1 MSMDFPAEEEKI
13 LNGWREI
20 DAFRRQVEL
29 SKGRKPYTFYDGPPF
44 ATGLPHYG
52 HLLASTIK
60 DIIPR
65 YWSMKGHYVERR
77 FGWYSILLTSP
88 RDCHGLPIEYEI
100 DKKLGMSGLQ
110 AVEQFGIEK
119 YNEECRS
126 IVMRFSSEWRQT
138 IERLGRWIDFDND
151 YKTMDPSFM
160 ESIWWVFKELFDK
173 GMVYRGHRVMPYSTA
188 LNTPLSNFE
197 AQQNYKDVQDPAVV
211 VTFPL
216 LDDPET
222 CLLAWTTTPWTLPS
236 HTGLCAHPDFEYVKI
251 WDEAT
256 SKHYIL
262 LETLLKTIYKDP
274 KKAKFKIV
282 SRLKGSD
289 MLGWKYEPLFT
300 YFQDEFKEH
309 GFRVLNDKYV
319 TADAGVGVVHQAPA
333 FGEDDYRVAFEAGVI
348 NETRY
353 PPNPVD
359 PNGLFTE
366 EITDFAGQHVKEAD
380 RAIIKYL
387 KGTGRVLV
395 DSQITHSYPFCW
407 RSDTPLIYRAVPSWF
422 VKVTPII
429 PQMLDSIEKSHWTP
443 DSVKTKRFSTWIAN
457 ARDWNISRNRFWGTP
472 LPLWVSDNME
482 EIVAVGS
489 VQELKDLSGYQGE
502 LTDIHRDKVDHI
514 TIPSKKGNGVL
525 RRTSEVF
532 DCWFESG
539 SMPYASQHYPFENK
553 EHFEKGFPGDFIAE
567 GLDQTRGW
575 FYTLCVLSTH
585 LYGHIPFR
593 NCVTNGIVLAE
604 DGKKM
609 SKRLK
614 NYPDPTLIIDRY
626 GSDALRLYL
635 INSPVVRAEPLR
647 FKESGVK
654 DVISKVLLP
663 LWNSYKFF
671 EGQVTLIK
679 KASDVDYMFDPKA
692 EATNTNVMDRWI
704 LASCQSLLK
713 FVDEEMA
720 GYRLYTVVPRLLELI
735 ENTTNWYIRFN
746 RKRLKGENGV
756 DDTLHAL
763 NTLFEVLYTL
773 VRGLA
778 PFTPFLTD
786 NIYQRLLPHIPESL
800 RGEDSRSVHFLP
812 FPEVRQELFDEA
824 IERRVARMQKVIE
837 SGRMSRERRS
847 IGLKTPLK
855 TFVVIHQDQQYLDD
869 VKSLEGYI
877 LEELNVLELVLTS
890 DEEKYNIQYS
900 VVADWPT
907 LGKKLKKE
915 VQKVKKAL
923 PSLSSD
929 DVKKYV
935 SDKKI
940 LVDGIELVEGDLV
953 VKRGIKENA
962 SSSGMEPNADDEVI
976 TILDANLYPE
986 LAHQGLGREVI
997 NRVQKLRK
1005 AAGLVPTDDI
1015 KMEYTVLSDP
1025 DNIGLSEAFKSQSP
1039 AIEKVI
1045 RRPLDEV
1052 TLVDGKVPAVDEAIL
1067 ISSEEQEV
1075 QNATFLLRLLKL

>member
-1 MSMDFPAEEEKI
+1 MSIDFPKEEEVI
-13 LNGWREI
+13 LQTWREI
-20 DAFRRQVEL
+20 NAFQRQVEL
-29 SKGRKPYTFYDGPPF
+29 SRGRTPYTFYDGPPF

-77 FGWYSILLTSP
+77 FGWDT
-88 RDCHGLPIEYEI
+88 HGVPIEYEI
-100 DKKLGMSGLQ
+100 DKKLGMSGLD
-110 AVEQFGIEK
+110 AVAKYGIEK
-119 YNEECRS
+119 YNEECRA
-126 IVMRFSSEWRQT
+126 IVMRFASEWRQT

-151 YKTMDPSFM
+151 YKTMNTPFM
-160 ESIWWVFKELFDK
+160 ESVWWVFKQLFDK
-173 GMVYRGHRVMPYSTA
+173 GLVYKGFRVMPYSTA

-216 LDDPET
+216 VEDPET

-236 HTGLCAHPDFEYVKI
+236 NTALAVHPDFEYIKI
-251 WDEAT
+251 HDEA
-256 SKHYIL
+256 SGKHYIL
-262 LETLLKTIYKDP
+262 LESLLRTLYKDP

-282 SRLKGSD
+282 QRFKGSEMKD
-289 MLGWKYEPLFT
+289 WKYQPLFN
-300 YFQDEFKEH
+300 YFYETFKDY
-309 GFRVLNDKYV
+309 GYRVLNATYV
-319 TADAGVGVVHQAPA
+319 TADDGTGIVHQAPS
-333 FGEDDYRVAFEAGVI
+333 FGEDDYRVGVEGGVI
-348 NETRY
+348 DETRP
-353 PPNPVD
+353 PPNPVSET
-359 PNGLFTE
+359 GCFTSE
-366 EITDFAGQHVKEAD
+366 VPDFEGQHVKAAD
-380 RAIIKYL
+380 KAIIKYL
-387 KGTGRVLV
+387 KGTGRLIV

-422 VKVTPII
+422 VKIQPII
-429 PQMLDSIEKSHWTP
+429 PQMLQGIEDSHWVP
-443 DSVKTKRFSTWIAN
+443 SAVKDKRFASWIQN

-472 LPLWVSDNME
+472 LPLWANEDFS

-489 VQELKDLSGYQGE
+489 IEELKQLSGYEGE
-502 LTDIHRDKVDHI
+502 ITDIHRDKVDNI
-514 TIPSKKGNGVL
+514 TIPSKSGNGVL
-525 RRTSEVF
+525 HRVSEVF

-553 EHFEKGFPGDFIAE
+553 EQFDKSFPGDFIAE

-575 FYTLCVLSTH
+575 FYTLTVLGTH
-585 LYGHIPFR
+585 LFGQLPFK
-593 NCVTNGIVLAE
+593 NCVVNGIVLAE

-614 NYPDPTLIIDRY
+614 NYPDPSLIMDRY

-654 DVISKVLLP
+654 EIVAKVLLP

-671 EGQVTLIK
+671 EGQAALLK
-679 KASDVDYMFDPKA
+679 KASNVDFMWDPQA
-692 EATNTNVMDRWI
+692 GSTNTNVMDRWI

-713 FVDEEMA
+713 FVNQEMA
-720 GYRLYTVVPRLLELI
+720 GYRLYTVVPRLLGLI
-735 ENTTNWYIRFN
+735 ESTTNWYIRFN

-756 DDTLHAL
+756 EDTLHAL

-786 NIYQRLLPHIPESL
+786 NIYQRLLPHIPESK

-812 FPEVRQELFDEA
+812 FPEVREELFDEVV
-824 IERRVARMQKVIE
+824 ERRVSRMQKVIE
-837 SGRMSRERRS
+837 MARISRERRA

-855 TFVVIHQDQQYLDD
+855 TLIVIHQDEQYLED
-869 VKSLEGYI
+869 VRSLESYI
-877 LEELNVLELVLTS
+877 LEEINVQEIVLST
-890 DEEKYNIQYS
+890 DEERYNVQYS

-907 LGKKLKKE
+907 LGKKLKKD

-923 PSLSSD
+923 PSLTSD

-935 SDKKI
+935 ADRKI

-953 VKRGIKENA
+953 VKRGLKQDA
-962 SSSGMEPNADDEVI
+962 SASEMEPNADEDVL
-976 TILDANLYPE
+976 TILDAKLYPE
-986 LAHQGLGREVI
+986 LAHQGLGREII
-997 NRVQKLRK
+997 NRLQRLRK
-1005 AAGLVPTDDI
+1005 KAGLVPTDDV
-1015 KMEYTVLSDP
+1015 KMEYVVLSDP
-1025 DNIGLSEAFKSQSP
+1025 DSVGIKEAFETQAS
-1039 AIEKVI
+1039 AIEKVV
-1045 RRPLDEV
+1045 RRPLEQHQSA
-1052 TLVDGKVPAVDEAIL
+1052 DGKAPSADEEGMIMQ
-1067 ISSEEQEV
+1067 EEQEV